1 MDILQIG
8 DIVRISDSVAEDP
21 LEDWSFVIY
30 NRHVNTSK
38 RIANAGQFG
47 CVTGLIRIGLTDD
60 IYVFVVPCQ
69 KDFDFLQDRHALR
82 HVEGFFIAQSQVELV
97 CMSSLRTHKIP
108 VNIGGSLV
116 GLSVPSIASPVPDGV
131 LLYGGSTTPKG
142 CHVSQVGDHVDTIDI
157 EVDSEDGY
165 VGSWRIPYTLLK
177 PSFTTF

>member
-21 LEDWSFVIY
+21 LEDGSFVIY

-47 CVTGLIRIGLTDD
+47 CVTGLTRMGLTDD

-69 KDFDFLQDRHALR
+69 KDFDFLQDRHTLR
-82 HVEGFFIAQSQVELV
+82 HTEGFFIAQSQVELV
-97 CMSSLRTHKIP
+97 CTSSLRTHKIL
-108 VNIGGSLV
+108 VDGGGPLAS
-116 GLSVPSIASPVPDGV
+116 LSVPAIASPVPGGV
-131 LLYGGSTTPKG
+131 LLYGGSTAPKG
-142 CHVSQVGDHVDTIDI
+142 CHVSRVGDYVDTIDI

-165 VGSWRIPYTLLK
+165 VGSWRIPYTSLK

>member
-47 CVTGLIRIGLTDD
+47 CVTGRIRIGLTDD

-82 HVEGFFIAQSQVELV
+82 HVEGFPMLGDNLDLPFTDPTNGKVQTIKAPVVGVYTMGNEVMVEIWYAPDTSIHV
-97 CMSSLRTHKIP
+97 IYIP
-108 VNIGGSLV
+108 VGKVDLQ
-116 GLSVPSIASPVPDGV
+116 SVWTV
-131 LLYGGSTTPKG
+131 
-142 CHVSQVGDHVDTIDI
+142 
-157 EVDSEDGY
+157 
-165 VGSWRIPYTLLK
+165 
-177 PSFTTF
+177 F

>member
-38 RIANAGQFG
+38 RITNAGQFG

-82 HVEGFFIAQSQVELV
+82 HVGRHCRSAPSRILLHLHTQTQ
-97 CMSSLRTHKIP
+97 CRT
-108 VNIGGSLV
+108 IGSR
-116 GLSVPSIASPVPDGV
+116 
-131 LLYGGSTTPKG
+131 
-142 CHVSQVGDHVDTIDI
+142 H
-157 EVDSEDGY
+157 
-165 VGSWRIPYTLLK
+165 
-177 PSFTTF
+177 FTRSG